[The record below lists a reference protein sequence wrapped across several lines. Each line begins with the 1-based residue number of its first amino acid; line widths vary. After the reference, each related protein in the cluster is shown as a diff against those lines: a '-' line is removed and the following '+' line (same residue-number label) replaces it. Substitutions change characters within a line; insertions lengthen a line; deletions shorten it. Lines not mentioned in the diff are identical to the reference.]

1 MADILFSAFRGGK
14 ERKYCQDLWSR
25 PLLPYLSS
33 AFSHIFLFTLMN
45 TPPPPPL
52 LLLLVEKPLLWRM
65 SWPLPIEV
73 VGRWL
78 LEGLW
83 SQISASPPVYPEAAA
98 PPRISNF
105 FLSKYWQP
113 PVVLYNIE
121 VERLLPQQSLL
132 TLSFGAKCQSFFLCD
147 STFLLASYCPFSS
160 VQLQVH
166 WGPKHFWRT
175 KLRFVGRFFL
185 RSSPFPSLLLCEAAA
200 ILKSRLSLW
209 GTFQRPA
216 WVLAGQPSPTDNKK
230 NLSQCRSQLL
240 QKVGTILRNAANLRI
255 DINCCLLYSV
265 KAARWHCGQC
275 CRDIRPRPRKRE
287 KVPSPFRGG
296 REREPLCSSRKV
308 FSLQLVSS
316 WISCQW
322 TSEAAAPWMGG
333 FSKRQDQDLDLA

>member
-45 TPPPPPL
+45 TPPRPPT
-52 LLLLVEKPLLWRM
+52 LLLVEKPLLWRM

-83 SQISASPPVYPEAAA
+83 SQISASPPVYPGASA

-105 FLSKYWQP
+105 FLSKYWQL
-113 PVVLYNIE
+113 PVMLYNIE

-166 WGPKHFWRT
+166 WGPKHFLRT
-175 KLRFVGRFFL
+175 KITICWDNFFHAYL
-185 RSSPFPSLLLCEAAA
+185 IFPHCCSVKQLPFWNLGFHCEE
-200 ILKSRLSLW
+200 LSK
-209 GTFQRPA
+209 
-216 WVLAGQPSPTDNKK
+216 GQPECWLASRAPQITKRICPSAGVSCCKK
-230 NLSQCRSQLL
+230 WEQFWEMR
-240 QKVGTILRNAANLRI
+240 RI
-255 DINCCLLYSV
+255 
-265 KAARWHCGQC
+265 CG
-275 CRDIRPRPRKRE
+275 
-287 KVPSPFRGG
+287 S
-296 REREPLCSSRKV
+296 
-308 FSLQLVSS
+308 
-316 WISCQW
+316 
-322 TSEAAAPWMGG
+322 
-333 FSKRQDQDLDLA
+333 

>member
-1 MADILFSAFRGGK
+1 MTCLNCECLEIMATNTVLTKNKFSLQKRLQNQISCFWHEWKWQIFSSQLSEAGRRENIAKIYDRDRCCHICHRLSLTFSFS
-14 ERKYCQDLWSR
+14 LWW
-25 PLLPYLSS
+25 
-33 AFSHIFLFTLMN
+33 
-45 TPPPPPL
+45 TPPLPL

-83 SQISASPPVYPEAAA
+83 SQISASPPVYPGASA

-105 FLSKYWQP
+105 FLSKYWQL

-175 KLRFVGRFFL
+175 KLRFVGRFFFTL
-185 RSSPFPSLLLCEAAA
+185 ISFSITAPLSPLWSSCHFEISAFTVRNFPKASL
-200 ILKSRLSLW
+200 SVRW
-209 GTFQRPA
+209 PA
-216 WVLAGQPSPTDNKK
+216 
-230 NLSQCRSQLL
+230 
-240 QKVGTILRNAANLRI
+240 
-255 DINCCLLYSV
+255 
-265 KAARWHCGQC
+265 
-275 CRDIRPRPRKRE
+275 
-287 KVPSPFRGG
+287 
-296 REREPLCSSRKV
+296 EPHR
-308 FSLQLVSS
+308 
-316 WISCQW
+316 
-322 TSEAAAPWMGG
+322 
-333 FSKRQDQDLDLA
+333 

>member
-45 TPPPPPL
+45 TPPL

-83 SQISASPPVYPEAAA
+83 SQISASPPVYPEASA

-105 FLSKYWQP
+105 FLSKYWQL
-113 PVVLYNIE
+113 PVMLYNIE

-175 KLRFVGRFFL
+175 KLRFFFTLISFSITAPLSPLWSSCHFEISAFTVRNFPKASLSVG
-185 RSSPFPSLLLCEAAA
+185 
-200 ILKSRLSLW
+200 W
-209 GTFQRPA
+209 PA
-216 WVLAGQPSPTDNKK
+216 
-230 NLSQCRSQLL
+230 
-240 QKVGTILRNAANLRI
+240 
-255 DINCCLLYSV
+255 
-265 KAARWHCGQC
+265 
-275 CRDIRPRPRKRE
+275 
-287 KVPSPFRGG
+287 
-296 REREPLCSSRKV
+296 EPHR
-308 FSLQLVSS
+308 
-316 WISCQW
+316 
-322 TSEAAAPWMGG
+322 
-333 FSKRQDQDLDLA
+333 

>member
-45 TPPPPPL
+45 TPPSPP
-52 LLLLVEKPLLWRM
+52 LLLVEKPLLWRM

-83 SQISASPPVYPEAAA
+83 SQISASPPVYPGASA

-166 WGPKHFWRT
+166 WGPKHFLRT
-175 KLRFVGRFFL
+175 KITICWDNFFHAYL
-185 RSSPFPSLLLCEAAA
+185 IFPHCCSVKQLPFWNLGFHCEE
-200 ILKSRLSLW
+200 LSK
-209 GTFQRPA
+209 
-216 WVLAGQPSPTDNKK
+216 GQPECWLASRAPQITKRICPSAGVSCCKK
-230 NLSQCRSQLL
+230 WEQFWEMRRICGLASTVVRSTVWRQ
-240 QKVGTILRNAANLRI
+240 QGDTA
-255 DINCCLLYSV
+255 DSV
-265 KAARWHCGQC
+265 VVTSDR
-275 CRDIRPRPRKRE
+275 
-287 KVPSPFRGG
+287 G
-296 REREPLCSSRKV
+296 RERERRSLLLSVVGEKESRFALLGKSSPCNLSPLESA
-308 FSLQLVSS
+308 VSELLRLRHRE
-316 WISCQW
+316 W
-322 TSEAAAPWMGG
+322 EV
-333 FSKRQDQDLDLA
+333 FSKRQDQDLDRA